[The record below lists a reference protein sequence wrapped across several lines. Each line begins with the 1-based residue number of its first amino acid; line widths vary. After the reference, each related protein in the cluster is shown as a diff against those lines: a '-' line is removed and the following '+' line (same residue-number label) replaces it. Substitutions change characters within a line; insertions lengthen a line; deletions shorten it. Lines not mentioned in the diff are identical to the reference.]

1 MLKRLIKIVLLIGL
15 VFALG
20 VGAIAFFAWQRY
32 DGFADAPMAGI
43 DPGETLVVEPGDSLP
58 KVLRTLRERGVEV
71 DALHWRM
78 LAKSTGAAGKI
89 QVGEYALEPGMTP
102 RTLLERM
109 RDGKVLSYRFT
120 IVEGWNIRDLR
131 GALAKASPLK
141 QTTADMDDAALM
153 RALGRGGEHPEG
165 RFLPETYLYTRTDTD
180 LDVLKRAAT
189 AMDKAVAEA
198 WKGRDEGLP
207 LRTPYELQTLASIVE
222 KETGIA
228 SERPEIAGVFVRR
241 LKVPMRLETD
251 PTVIYGMG
259 SQYAGNIRKADLRTD
274 TPYNTYTRDGLPP
287 TPIAMPGRDA
297 LQATAHP
304 ADGDALFFV
313 AVGDGS
319 GRHVFTRTYG
329 EHQTAVAEYIKR
341 YRQQQSSQQQSS
353 QQQSSQLQGSE
364 PQAKTQ

>member
-1 MLKRLIKIVLLIGL
+1 MGLKHILKRLIKIVLLIAL
-15 VFALG
+15 VFAVG

-32 DGFADAPMAGI
+32 DGFADAPMTGI
-43 DPGETLVVEPGDSLP
+43 EAGETLVVEPGDSLP
-58 KVLRTLRERGVEV
+58 KVLRSLRERGVEV
-71 DALHWRM
+71 DALHWRL

-131 GALAKASPLK
+131 AALAKATPLK

-165 RFLPETYLYTRTDTD
+165 RFLPETYQYTRGDSD
-180 LDVLKRAAT
+180 VDVLKRAYA
-189 AMDKAVAEA
+189 AMDKALDAA
-198 WKGRDEGLP
+198 WTSRAPGLP
-207 LRTPYELQTLASIVE
+207 LASKEQALTLASIVE

-228 SERPEIAGVFVRR
+228 EERDEIAGVFVRR
-241 LKVPMRLETD
+241 LRIGMRLQTD

-259 SQYAGNIRKADLRTD
+259 PRYAGNIRKADLLAD
-274 TPYNTYTRDGLPP
+274 TPYNTYTRTGLPP
-287 TPIAMPGRDA
+287 TPIAMPGKAA
-297 LQATAHP
+297 LQAATHP
-304 ADGDALFFV
+304 ADGDALYFV

-319 GRHVFTRTYG
+319 GRHVFTASLADH
-329 EHQTAVAEYIKR
+329 ENAVRQYLR
-341 YRQQQSSQQQSS
+341 NYRAQRK
-353 QQQSSQLQGSE
+353 
-364 PQAKTQ
+364 AATQ

>member
-1 MLKRLIKIVLLIGL
+1 MSLKHFLKRLIKIVLLIAL

-20 VGAIAFFAWQRY
+20 VGAVAFFAWQRY
-32 DGFADAPMAGI
+32 EGFADAPMAGI
-43 DPGETLVVEPGDSLP
+43 EAGETLVVEPGDALP
-58 KVLRTLRERGVEV
+58 KVLRRLREQGVEV
-71 DALHWRM
+71 DPLHWRL
-78 LAKSTGAAGKI
+78 LAGSTGAAGKI

-109 RDGKVLSYRFT
+109 RDGKVIRYRFT

-131 GALAKASPLK
+131 AALAKATPLK
-141 QTTADMDDAALM
+141 QATADMDDAALM

-165 RFLPETYLYTRTDTD
+165 RFLPETYLYTRNDTD
-180 LDVLKRAAT
+180 LDVLKRAAA

-198 WKGRDEGLP
+198 WEGRDEGLP

-259 SQYAGNIRKADLRTD
+259 STYAGNIRRTDLRAD

-304 ADGDALFFV
+304 APGDALFFV
-313 AVGDGS
+313 AEGDGS
-319 GRHVFTRTYG
+319 GRHVFTKTYG
-329 EHQTAVAEYIKR
+329 EHRVAVAEYVKR
-341 YRQQQSSQQQSS
+341 YREQHGRQQQ
-353 QQQSSQLQGSE
+353 GPE
-364 PQAKTQ
+364 PQAKTP

>member
-1 MLKRLIKIVLLIGL
+1 MGLKHILKRLIKIVLLIAL
-15 VFALG
+15 VFAVG

-32 DGFADAPMAGI
+32 EGFADAPMTGI
-43 DPGETLVVEPGDSLP
+43 EAGETLVVERGDSLP
-58 KVLRTLRERGVEV
+58 KVLRTLAAQGVEV
-71 DALHWRM
+71 DALHWRL

-131 GALAKASPLK
+131 AALAKATPLK
-141 QTTADMDDAALM
+141 QTTADLDDAALM

-165 RFLPETYLYTRTDTD
+165 RFLPETYLYTRSDTD
-180 LDVLKRAAT
+180 LDVLMRAAT

-198 WKGRDEGLP
+198 WEGRAEGLP

-228 SERPEIAGVFVRR
+228 SERPQIAGVFVRR

-259 SQYAGNIRKADLRTD
+259 SSYAGNIRKADLRTD

-297 LQATAHP
+297 LQATANP
-304 ADGDALFFV
+304 APGDALFFV

-319 GRHVFTRTYG
+319 GRHVFSKTYA
-329 EHQTAVAEYIKR
+329 EHRSAVAEYLQR
-341 YRQQQSSQQQSS
+341 YRQQQAQ
-353 QQQSSQLQGSE
+353 
-364 PQAKTQ
+364 TQ